1 MLFFSEEIAINSEE
15 MVINGEEIGITSEDI
30 RIVGEEMVINGEI
43 ILCRAK
49 RLKSMTGNENAERF
63 DRHEV

>member
-1 MLFFSEEIAINSEE
+1 MLFFSEEIAINSER

-30 RIVGEEMVINGEI
+30 RIVGEEMGINGEI

-49 RLKSMTGNENAERF
+49 RLKSMPGMRSKCRKN
-63 DRHEV
+63 